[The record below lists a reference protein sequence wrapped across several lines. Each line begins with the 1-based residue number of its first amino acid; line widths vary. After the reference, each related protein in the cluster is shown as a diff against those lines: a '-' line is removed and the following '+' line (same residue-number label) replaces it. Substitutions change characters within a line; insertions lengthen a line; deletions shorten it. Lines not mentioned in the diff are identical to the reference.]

1 MAEVREQSSGPLPLA
16 IIREPDDKL
25 ADVRISLGEKRGA
38 GVYLVFRGKPESAA
52 ALLRMA
58 GTALAEAIEGGHY
71 ADQRGRPQ
79 G

>member
-1 MAEVREQSSGPLPLA
+1 MSQLA

-38 GVYLVFRGKPESAA
+38 GVYLVFRGEPESVA
-52 ALLRMA
+52 ALLRQA
-58 GTALAEAIEGGHY
+58 GVAMAEAIERGHY
-71 ADQRGRPQ
+71 TDRRGRPQ